1 MRLCSLRMANK
12 MGSVFFDVG
21 ILQWKQNNLF
31 MCVRVCVCVCFYEL
45 NVTVKYI
52 EIQSIAQQCF
62 YRKFMSQ
69 TTMQIT
75 CTSL

>member
-1 MRLCSLRMANK
+1 MRLQLENDEQDVQCI
-12 MGSVFFDVG
+12 FDVD
-21 ILQWKQNNLF
+21 ILQWKHNNLF
-31 MCVRVCVCVCFYEL
+31 LCVRVCVCFFEL
-45 NVTVKYI
+45 NVTAKYI

-69 TTMQIT
+69 TTMQIM